1 MADKQSLSTKALCL
15 RVILL
20 CFSVSPAHSH
30 YEILHNV
37 EALQDNRKKNFKE
50 AMNKR
55 KRCPI
60 TTCMEVLNEAPSGGW
75 GGVSEYQNVPCYYYY
90 CFVKT
95 LCQLSETDKKKIAKI
110 MSLVTITFYMLSP
123 LFGPCCLNFVP
134 YLQYFVK

>member
-1 MADKQSLSTKALCL
+1 MADKQSLSAKALCL

-75 GGVSEYQNVPCYYYY
+75 AGGGACLNIKMSHVTTTTVLSRLYVSSQ
-90 CFVKT
+90 KLT
-95 LCQLSETDKKKIAKI
+95 KKK
-110 MSLVTITFYMLSP
+110 
-123 LFGPCCLNFVP
+123 VP
-134 YLQYFVK
+134 K